1 MTFTV
6 LLEYYYW
13 LQNPNIAN
21 VFFFL
26 LEASH
31 QYHLLKNIT
40 KQSSRSLLYD
50 HSNKSKLRQTVF
62 FYYYSCNANPKLS
75 RFFLQYSH

>member
-21 VFFFL
+21 VFFSV
-26 LEASH
+26 AGS
-31 QYHLLKNIT
+31 I
-40 KQSSRSLLYD
+40 SSISFIEKY
-50 HSNKSKLRQTVF
+50 NKTI
-62 FYYYSCNANPKLS
+62 
-75 RFFLQYSH
+75 